1 MLKGVLGDGLVRVEV
16 REEEGGNGDRVFGV
30 DRINQ
35 KIKGIGKG
43 SALIK
48 V

>member
-16 REEEGGNGDRVFGV
+16 REEEGNGDRVFGV

-35 KIKGIGKG
+35 KIKAIDKG
-43 SALIK
+43 SAVIN